1 MGDGII
7 DATHPVARMPSII
20 RRILRRYALCRGSDR
35 PTPCGGSGVAPA
47 LDDIV
52 WSGVVV
58 KELMEERDE
67 ALLLGGVEG
76 IGYLGSNQVR
86 FIVADRQ
93 G

>member
-35 PTPCGGSGVAPA
+35 PTPRCGSGVAPA

-52 WSGVVV
+52 ESGVVA
-58 KELMEERDE
+58 KELMEETDE

-76 IGYLGSNQVR
+76 IGSLGSHP
-86 FIVADRQ
+86 
-93 G
+93 GSSYSC